1 MGLQNSHKNTNL
13 AISSRGICER
23 TYVFEGIHGGS
34 WSFVD
39 AVVLIGLGFA
49 PSVENDQSD
58 GFSFWELGVVLEF
71 PVNVAGATHSW
82 IQIYSM
88 VRNRKIK

>member
-1 MGLQNSHKNTNL
+1 MD
-13 AISSRGICER
+13 AI
-23 TYVFEGIHGGS
+23 
-34 WSFVD
+34 
-39 AVVLIGLGFA
+39 VLNGLGFA

-82 IQIYSM
+82 IQITDLRREREAYQRRNRGSSYGDWRRRRGDV
-88 VRNRKIK
+88 VRNARVI